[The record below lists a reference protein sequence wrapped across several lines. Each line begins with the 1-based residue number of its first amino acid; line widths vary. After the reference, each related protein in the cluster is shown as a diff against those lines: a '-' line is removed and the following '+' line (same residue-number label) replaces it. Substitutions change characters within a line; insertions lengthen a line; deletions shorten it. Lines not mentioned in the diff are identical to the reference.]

1 MVASRK
7 RDRRGA
13 VPDVI
18 EQCLR
23 VGEASRVR
31 HREDR
36 LDVRLAVE
44 HVGAPPRLGLDAAP
58 LAQRELA
65 VGCAE
70 EEPAE
75 LLDAVG
81 DGGAAL

>member
-7 RDRRGA
+7 RDRDGA
-13 VPDVI
+13 VPDIV
-18 EQCLR
+18 EQCFRL
-23 VGEASRVR
+23 VEAPRVR
-31 HREDR
+31 HRQDG
-36 LDVRLAVE
+36 LDVRLAVD
-44 HVGAPPRLGLDAAP
+44 HVGAPPRLEFDAAP

-70 EEPAE
+70 EEPAQ

-81 DGGAAL
+81 DGAAAL